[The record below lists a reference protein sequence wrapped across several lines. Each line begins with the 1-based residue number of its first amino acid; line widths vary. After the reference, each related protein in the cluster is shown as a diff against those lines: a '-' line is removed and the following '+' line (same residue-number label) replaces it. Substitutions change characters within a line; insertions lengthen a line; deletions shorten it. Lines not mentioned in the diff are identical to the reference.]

1 MRCGR
6 RFLCQGDAG
15 RRRLQREAPCVPLLA
30 VACRSPFACRNAGLR
45 RTGLSV
51 AGSAACN
58 LSSQSSLPPAE
69 LSPPCRS
76 ASPPSLAV
84 FRMRGSRARQSRQ
97 AGCGWPVC
105 RKSSPGA
112 GMYLSPALGMGAS
125 CGGPTSRRQ
134 RGRLSL
140 SAVTPPVHRTAPTTS
155 RHPTSCHSPSRH
167 AAPHHSEARACR
179 SAWDCCSPTPW
190 RGGYRVFCN
199 DLPEPAGAGT
209 ALATCV
215 MRSGAPS
222 WQEPSGTPLHRRE
235 AGCQEAGFPE
245 IVACGEAQS
254 FAKGRTVTGG
264 RTQDAGFS
272 LSTKPATIPLRRRR

>member
-1 MRCGR
+1 MCARLCGR
-6 RFLCQGDAG
+6 RSLCQGDAG
-15 RRRLQREAPCVPLLA
+15 RRRLRREAPCVPLLA
-30 VACRSPFACRNAGLR
+30 TACRSPSACRNAVLR
-45 RTGLSV
+45 RRGLPV
-51 AGSAACN
+51 AGSATCSLA
-58 LSSQSSLPPAE
+58 SPAQPPPGRAVSSLQE
-69 LSPPCRS
+69 RLSPEPRRLPH
-76 ASPPSLAV
+76 AG
-84 FRMRGSRARQSRQ
+84 RSRARQSRQ
-97 AGCGWPVC
+97 AGCGWAVG
-105 RKSSPGA
+105 RKSSPRA

-140 SAVTPPVHRTAPTTS
+140 SAVTPPAHRTAPTAS
-155 RHPTSCHSPSRH
+155 RHPTSCHSTSRH
-167 AAPHHSEARACR
+167 PTPHRSEARACR

-254 FAKGRTVTGG
+254 FAKGRS
-264 RTQDAGFS
+264 RRKEAGCRMQAS
-272 LSTKPATIPLRRRR
+272 A